1 MYRIVATPYH
11 GFNAQL
17 KFMSNFAELGRFLF
31 EGIEV
36 FPNIPYRQV
45 NDVTVHLDIY
55 KPRNLQGVNKTLVA
69 VHGGGWISGSKEEVL
84 PQLLPFLTQGWSIVN
99 VGYRLG
105 NVALAPAAVEDVRC
119 ALRWVFSHASEY
131 HFDPNKIVVIGGSAG
146 GHLATLCSILPNS
159 AGFDLLTETAEDE
172 NPPELKV
179 AAIINLFG
187 IMDVND
193 VLSGVNRQDYAL
205 MWFGQQPNTQELASK
220 ISPINYIRPGLPP
233 ILTIHGDQD
242 GLVPHQQAVKLHLKL
257 DELGVSNQLL
267 TISGAGHGGFSPEQ
281 AHLLYQTIQ
290 DFLQTHQ
297 LW

>member
-1 MYRIVATPYH
+1 
-11 GFNAQL
+11 
-17 KFMSNFAELGRFLF
+17 MSNFAELGRFLF

-36 FPNIPYRQV
+36 LSNIPYRRI

-55 KPRNLQGVNKTLVA
+55 KPRNLKAVNKTLVA

-99 VGYRLG
+99 VEYRLG

-131 HFDPNKIVVIGGSAG
+131 QFDLNKIVVIGGSSG

-159 AGFDLLTETAEDE
+159 AGFDLLTETANHE
-172 NPPELKV
+172 NLPELKV

-193 VLSGVNRQDYAL
+193 VLFGINRQDYAL
-205 MWFGQQPNTQELASK
+205 MWFGQQPNIQELASK
-220 ISPINYIRPGLPP
+220 ISPINYIRPGLAP
-233 ILTIHGDQD
+233 ILTIHGNQD
-242 GLVPHQQAVKLHLKL
+242 GLVPYQQAVKLHLKL
-257 DELGVSNQLL
+257 DELGISNQLL
-267 TISGAGHGGFSPEQ
+267 TIPGAGHGGFSPAQ

-290 DFLQTHQ
+290 DFLQNYQ